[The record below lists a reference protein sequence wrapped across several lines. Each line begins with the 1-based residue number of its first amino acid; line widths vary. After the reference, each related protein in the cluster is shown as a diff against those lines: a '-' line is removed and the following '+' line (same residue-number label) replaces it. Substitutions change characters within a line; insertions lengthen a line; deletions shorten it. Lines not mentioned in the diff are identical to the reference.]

1 MLRIQGRVLI
11 GCVAFAVLSG
21 GTQAATEMVPFDVQV
36 PLVLKALSYD
46 RSLKSRVA
54 ENVRIAVL
62 SPASSSRDV
71 LQDLNASLNSLPSR
85 SLDGLPVAFKE
96 IARNEEG
103 SLERALR
110 SGRWAAVYVMPGF
123 TPQELAQIRRTCEA
137 AHVLLVGADAD
148 DIERGTAFAIGARD
162 GKPVIV
168 VNLPA
173 TRACGSDFDLAL
185 LRLARV
191 IQ

>member
-1 MLRIQGRVLI
+1 MLSACLA
-11 GCVAFAVLSG
+11 VAALCN
-21 GTQAATEMVPFDVQV
+21 GTQAATEIVPFDVQV

-54 ENVRIAVL
+54 DNVRIAVL
-62 SPASSSRDV
+62 TPAGGTRDV
-71 LQDLNASLNSLPSR
+71 VQDLNASLNSLPSR
-85 SLDGLPVAFKE
+85 SLDGLPVTFKE
-96 IARNEEG
+96 IARGEEG
-103 SLERALR
+103 SLDRALR
-110 SGRWAAVYVMPGF
+110 AGRWAAVYVMPGF

-137 AHVLLVGADAD
+137 AHVLLVGADPD
-148 DIERGTAFAIGARD
+148 DIERGTAFAIAARD